1 MVKMARVC
9 QNRDWF
15 VIGVACKEESRLEL
29 VALHGMPQ
37 RNKIVCIAQKIK
49 KEYADTTKKLY
60 RPCPLKTSE
69 LPERGKCFPTFFP

>member
-1 MVKMARVC
+1 MVKIAHLS

-15 VIGVACKEESRLEL
+15 VDVVACKEESRLEL
-29 VALHGMPQ
+29 DALQGRPQ
-37 RNKIVCIAQKIK
+37 RNKIVCIAQNIK

-69 LPERGKCFPTFFP
+69 VQERGMCFPTFFP